1 MNDIIYGSIR
11 VHHSINLRDGGGDL
25 IFIDRNISGGT
36 YYLRL
41 CEKIKTEGSKE
52 ARKRVIF
59 NIGPED
65 EVTDG
70 QPDFLERLR
79 KSFKEGHPIIPELEQ
94 FIGVDDKSGKV
105 VYLPFPIEGDSPDG
119 VFANKL
125 LADMILNAYMKEL
138 GLSQFFTAVKSK
150 RKTEYDLL
158 GFVKLIVYGRI
169 LKPCSKWA
177 TIQQNN
183 EYYNPLLKSGF
194 NSYNIY
200 DTLDILHEHR
210 VDIFKTINNALVK
223 RKSGRD
229 TSIVFY
235 DVTNYFFEIELND
248 PDLLDENGI
257 VIEEG
262 LRKRGH
268 SKESR
273 PQPITQM
280 GLFMDTDGI
289 PIGIK
294 TFPGNK
300 VDKATMIEATSEILG
315 QMGLNRYIFCAD
327 RGICTAENLVYLLKD
342 KQGYLLSNSI
352 KKSKKEDRDWIVQ
365 SEGYIEELDKNGEV
379 VFKYKSHIVER
390 SYTEENKKSLYIY
403 NEKVVAFWSK
413 EYYDREQHQMEG
425 FSEFLTKLETDT
437 KGFTLNASQIS
448 KIKRFLK
455 DEVLASLDP
464 QNDVPEQTTEPE
476 NEKKQISEKSES
488 EKTESAEKA
497 ESEKIET
504 EKAESSGKTKKKGRP
519 KLSEEEKAQR
529 KAEKKAEAARQKSLK
544 ESRKKQLD
552 EKLRDSATT
561 KAMIDWEK
569 VNQWRE
575 FAGYYQIVTSE
586 LKKGDKEIIETYRGL
601 TQIENRFRTMKGP
614 LMTRP
619 IFLRNPDHIDGHLVS
634 CAIALTIDTLIQDKL
649 KRFQDKNNAQD
660 GKWYLGASPERVQNA
675 LNAFQVE
682 AFPQNYLRFRSRS
695 EDDSGKDLELLLN
708 SINVKLESRLYT
720 PKEVRSLRS
729 SFTVL

>member
-1 MNDIIYGSIR
+1 MHGSIR
-11 VHHSINLRDGGGDL
+11 VQSGVFLRNGGDL

-52 ARKRVIF
+52 AKKHVIF

-65 EVTDG
+65 EVSDG

-79 KSFKEGHPIIPELEQ
+79 KSFKEGQPIIPELER
-94 FIGVDDKSGKV
+94 FISIDDNSDKV

-194 NSYNIY
+194 NSYNVY

-223 RKSGRD
+223 RKNGRN

-300 VDKATMIEATSEILG
+300 VDKATMIDATAEILG
-315 QMGLNRYIFCAD
+315 QMGLSRYIFCAD
-327 RGICTAENLVYLLKD
+327 RGICTVENLVYLLKD
-342 KQGYLLSNSI
+342 KQGYLLSKSI
-352 KKSKKEDRDWIVQ
+352 KKSKKEDREWIVQ

-390 SYTEENKKSLYIY
+390 SYTEENKKIPYVY

-413 EYYDREQHQMEG
+413 EYYDREQHQMAG
-425 FSEFLTKLETDT
+425 FAEFLTKLETDT

-448 KIKRFLK
+448 KVKRFLK

-464 QNDVPEQTTEPE
+464 QNDEPE
-476 NEKKQISEKSES
+476 KPTKPES
-488 EKTESAEKA
+488 EKNQISEKA
-497 ESEKIET
+497 ESEKVGGT
-504 EKAESSGKTKKKGRP
+504 EKNESSGEPKKKGRP

-552 EKLRDSATT
+552 EKLCDSATT

-569 VNQWRE
+569 VNHWRD

-586 LKKGDKEIIETYRGL
+586 LKMGDKEIIETYRGL

-619 IFLRNPDHIDGHLVS
+619 IFLSNPDHIDGHLVS
-634 CAIALTIDTLIQDKL
+634 CAIALTIDALIQDRI
-649 KRFQDKNNAQD
+649 KRFQDKKNAPN
-660 GKWYLGASPERVQNA
+660 GTWYLGASPERVQNA

-695 EDDSGKDLELLLN
+695 EDNSGKDLELLLN
-708 SINVKLESRLYT
+708 SINIKLESRLYT

-729 SFTVL
+729 SFTVLESVIT